1 MKSSACRAFAGL
13 RCWGQ
18 VSSCSSPAGHVTILL
33 CCFCLRIIKSRRL
46 TMTGTT
52 SRIRWAVGCLM
63 KRCSCHWSV
72 CDVRLFLKAD
82 LQSELGDRGYIIFG
96 AVLFIWELLPT
107 SLLILIFRV
116 RQPPRE
122 KVCLLCISPC
132 L

>member
-1 MKSSACRAFAGL
+1 
-13 RCWGQ
+13 
-18 VSSCSSPAGHVTILL
+18 
-33 CCFCLRIIKSRRL
+33 
-46 TMTGTT
+46 MTGTT
-52 SRIRWAVGCLM
+52 SLIRWAVALHWFLM

-72 CDVRLFLKAD
+72 CDCLVLFSKAD

-122 KVCLLCISPC
+122 RFADYAFSMPIACNFSLLIHYRSNVLGQFLRQLCFLIN
-132 L
+132 